1 MTTVK
6 IQQGS
11 TYTDKEGT
19 EHGPG
24 AEIELDD
31 AVAKSLIDGGSAL
44 AIIPVFDAPIPQIYA
59 VPDLTA
65 RRAKTR

>member
-11 TYTDKEGT
+11 TFKDADGT

-24 AEIELDD
+24 SEVELDD

-44 AIIPVFDAPIPQIYA
+44 AIGGTVQDDPGLIYA
-59 VPDLTA
+59 VPELTA
-65 RRAKTR
+65 RRSKTR